1 MNPKRQEWNKLT
13 EEWRLHLQLERGL
26 ADHTVESY
34 GSDVRLFVEHL
45 FGSGEGKSPLEI
57 ERTDIEG
64 YLCELL
70 ERKASVT
77 TQARLLSALRSFC
90 DYLVERELTDTM
102 ATDGILTPK
111 PPQRLPDTLEV
122 EEIDA
127 MLATIDLSSPVGH
140 RDKAIIEVLYSC
152 GVRASELTG
161 LDLSDIYWEDDMLR
175 IFGKGRKQRYVPM
188 SGEAVRQLRL
198 YISTRSQFTT
208 SASGDAL
215 FINQR
220 GGRLTRMSVINIVK
234 RAAADAGITKSISPH
249 TLRHSFATHLLKGGA
264 DIRQV
269 QELLGHESVTTTEI
283 YTHLDTRHLHT
294 VVESLPMGKDWK

>member
-1 MNPKRQEWNKLT
+1 
-13 EEWRLHLQLERGL
+13 
-26 ADHTVESY
+26 
-34 GSDVRLFVEHL
+34 
-45 FGSGEGKSPLEI
+45 
-57 ERTDIEG
+57 
-64 YLCELL
+64 
-70 ERKASVT
+70 
-77 TQARLLSALRSFC
+77 
-90 DYLVERELTDTM
+90 M

>member
-1 MNPKRQEWNKLT
+1 
-13 EEWRLHLQLERGL
+13 
-26 ADHTVESY
+26 
-34 GSDVRLFVEHL
+34 
-45 FGSGEGKSPLEI
+45 
-57 ERTDIEG
+57 
-64 YLCELL
+64 
-70 ERKASVT
+70 
-77 TQARLLSALRSFC
+77 
-90 DYLVERELTDTM
+90 
-102 ATDGILTPK
+102 
-111 PPQRLPDTLEV
+111 
-122 EEIDA
+122 